1 MNTSEQI
8 PKDSEIVNAKD
19 VFNNPELKEAVE
31 PDSELK
37 KWLLEYVGEKT
48 NPENDEITVENIVEI
63 MASEFPEFLMA
74 VAEENWIRGYHQ
86 ALHDVDEGAKLRE
99 QELQEKL
106 NPETEEQEDEDA

>member
-8 PKDSEIVNAKD
+8 PEDAKTITAEEAIR
-19 VFNNPELKEAVE
+19 NPKLQDGVK

-37 KWLLEYVGEKT
+37 KWLIEYVGEKT
-48 NPENDEITVENIVEI
+48 SPESNEVSVENIVEVV
-63 MASEFPEFLMA
+63 ASEFPDFLMV

-106 NPETEEQEDEDA
+106 NPETEEQEDEDG

>member
-19 VFNNPELKEAVE
+19 VFNNPNLKEEVK

-37 KWLLEYVGEKT
+37 KWLLEYIGEKT
-48 NPENDEITVENIVEI
+48 KPESNEVSVENIVEVV
-63 MASEFPEFLMA
+63 ASEFPDFLMV

-86 ALHDVDEGAKLRE
+86 ALYDVDEGAKLRE

-106 NPETEEQEDEDA
+106 NFETEEQEDEDG